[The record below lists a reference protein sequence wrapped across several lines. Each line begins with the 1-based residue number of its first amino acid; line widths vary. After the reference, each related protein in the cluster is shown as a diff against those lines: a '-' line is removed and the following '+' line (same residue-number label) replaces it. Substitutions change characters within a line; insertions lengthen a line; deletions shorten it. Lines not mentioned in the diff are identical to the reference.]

1 MSLFLGQPPDP
12 VNDDKGATFN
22 ADRTHRYR
30 CWRTWDADLPPLAW
44 LMLNPSTADER
55 VLDPTLKR
63 VRAFSIAWGF
73 GGFEVWNLWSLRS
86 TDPKGLWARL
96 RERDQQAPFRTL
108 QEPFNANVIAIL
120 AELPRF
126 RDAVCAWGDFSGC
139 PTSMRPMA
147 ENVAGAIAS
156 TVAPD
161 GMNLWCLGRTKSGQP
176 IHPLARGKHRVPDG
190 APRLPYELRP
200 TASSEP

>member
-1 MSLFLGQPPDP
+1 MSLFPGQPPDP

-86 TDPKGLWARL
+86 TDPKGLWTWL
-96 RERDQQAPFRTL
+96 RDADSKEAT
-108 QEPFNANVIAIL
+108 ANSAAIWKQ
-120 AELPRF
+120 LPRF
-126 RDAVCAWGDFSGC
+126 RQAVCAWGAFSGC
-139 PTSMRPMA
+139 SC
-147 ENVAGAIAS
+147 GAQRGAARETARAALAMIHGFEVE
-156 TVAPD
+156 TV
-161 GMNLWCLGRTKSGQP
+161 CLGQTLDGHPR
-176 IHPLARGKHRVPDG
+176 HPLYIHSDQCRIPYPDT
-190 APRLPYELRP
+190 RP
-200 TASSEP
+200 TAPSEP